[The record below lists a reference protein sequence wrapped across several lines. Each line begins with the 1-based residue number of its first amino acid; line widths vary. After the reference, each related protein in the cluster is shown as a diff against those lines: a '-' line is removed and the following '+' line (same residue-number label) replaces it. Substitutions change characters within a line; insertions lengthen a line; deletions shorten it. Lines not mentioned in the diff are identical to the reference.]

1 MANALL
7 DFVMSVV
14 NNPDVAAAYA
24 ADPGKTIADANLHG
38 VTTADVNG
46 LIPVVSESLS
56 SAAPGAA
63 AGHDANVWTSG
74 AADQAF
80 DAFGGIGD
88 HLQDSAADTLD
99 HFSGKVADHVIDGP
113 SHVMTHPGAAA
124 HSVSAS
130 AISDPIPARSIL
142 VRWLISPIRRRRR
155 RITSSTMG
163 GATASITITWLPTIS
178 TRTPITRIPRRRTST
193 SSKDQ
198 TTHRHG
204 QCIRRTGRVFLSS
217 FVYHGRRKVSR
228 GRARSSAPNPLM
240 TPPRET
246 LPPYLKGG
254 VPTPLRGC
262 SPIHTVVSDRRQG
275 RRHRPSH
282 HMRKA
287 HR

>member
-113 SHVMTHPGAAA
+113 SHVMTDPGAAA

-130 AISDPIPARSIL
+130 AISDLDPRAFDPGPVADFIDTEAPASDHVIDDGLGDGLDHDHL
-142 VRWLISPIRRRRR
+142 VADHFDQD
-155 RITSSTMG
+155 TDHAHTE
-163 GATASITITWLPTIS
+163 
-178 TRTPITRIPRRRTST
+178 TPNLDI
-193 SSKDQ
+193 
-198 TTHRHG
+198 
-204 QCIRRTGRVFLSS
+204 F
-217 FVYHGRRKVSR
+217 
-228 GRARSSAPNPLM
+228 
-240 TPPRET
+240 
-246 LPPYLKGG
+246 
-254 VPTPLRGC
+254 
-262 SPIHTVVSDRRQG
+262 
-275 RRHRPSH
+275 
-282 HMRKA
+282 
-287 HR
+287 